1 MIYKDLSDS
10 IPIYLS
16 CLIICLPG
24 FSFYFSSNYFSVP
37 QGDTLLFFFL
47 TWDLIYT
54 QNMHLFLYTVL

>member
-16 CLIICLPG
+16 CFIICLPG

-37 QGDTLLFFFL
+37 QGDILLFFFF
-47 TWDLIYT
+47 
-54 QNMHLFLYTVL
+54 NMGSNLHTKHAPFWYTVL